1 VTPPPASTPHT
12 LADRIRALPRALGV
26 TQAALAERA
35 GMGPSQLSALLR
47 RLDARPLAIELE
59 TVARLA
65 EAGGVSAFWLLFGEA
80 APEAGRLSP
89 LRLRGEFARALS
101 ALKHRGYHLPD
112 ELMAWLGEIVLPLD
126 APGQLT
132 PEVLAALV
140 TLRIQMRYGPG
151 ALGPHAAPY
160 AFSPFPPQPSR
171 SPQATA
177 GPSPTHKRT
186 RKGYEGR
193 PRAAQ
198 HEGVGARPHEARA
211 GPRRAGQGP
220 GAQGRSRH
228 AVDVQDHVV
237 IPLRDDEA
245 ILVSG
250 ART

>member
-1 VTPPPASTPHT
+1 MTPPPASTPHT

-112 ELMAWLGEIVLPLD
+112 AMLAWLGEVVLPLD
-126 APGQLT
+126 GPGQLT
-132 PEVLAALV
+132 PEVLAVLV
-140 TLRIQMRYGPG
+140 NLRLQMLYGPG
-151 ALGPHAAPY
+151 ALAPVAAPY
-160 AFSPFPPQPSR
+160 AGFSPFPPQPSR
-171 SPQATA
+171 SPQAPQA
-177 GPSPTHKRT
+177 P
-186 RKGYEGR
+186 R
-193 PRAAQ
+193 PRTS
-198 HEGVGARPHEARA
+198 ARA
-211 GPRRAGQGP
+211 KATKAAPARRSTKASAPAPTKPTRAEKGRGKGP
-220 GAQGRSRH
+220 GRRS
-228 AVDVQDHVV
+228 
-237 IPLRDDEA
+237 
-245 ILVSG
+245 
-250 ART
+250 